1 MIFYSIFITIIIKA
15 WSMCMRG
22 TVVGLCVS
30 VCVCYQSK
38 GCLINLRNNLS
49 IPDDFMPISRGVN

>member
-1 MIFYSIFITIIIKA
+1 
-15 WSMCMRG
+15 MRG

-30 VCVCYQSK
+30 VCVSVCVCVCYQSK
-38 GCLINLRNNLS
+38 GCLISLRNNLS

>member
-1 MIFYSIFITIIIKA
+1 
-15 WSMCMRG
+15 MRG

-49 IPDDFMPISRGVN
+49 IPDDHQVCANLQRC